1 MSHGREPTASNTMF
15 EINTTADWMQALAEA
30 ALGEGEFDLDRL
42 QAITEGWLQ
51 TQDEMNAQLALLG
64 AVRELMDEA
73 GRY

>member
-1 MSHGREPTASNTMF
+1 MF
-15 EINTTADWMQALAEA
+15 EIRTTADWMQALAEA

>member
-1 MSHGREPTASNTMF
+1 MF
-15 EINTTADWMQALAEA
+15 EIRTTADWMQALAEA

-51 TQDEMNAQLALLG
+51 GQDEMNAQLALIG
-64 AVRELMDEA
+64 AIRELMDEA

>member
-1 MSHGREPTASNTMF
+1 MF
-15 EINTTADWMQALAEA
+15 EIRTTADWMQALAEA

-42 QAITEGWLQ
+42 QAITDGWLQ
-51 TQDEMNAQLALLG
+51 GQEETRAQTALLD